1 MEACVEAIGFFFA
14 ALGAGLSHFSAIESA
29 AAILPIEQANVSSAN
44 MKTINA
50 DIRKHFNR
58 LV

>member
-1 MEACVEAIGFFFA
+1 MEACVDAIGFFFA

-29 AAILPIEQANVSSAN
+29 AAVLPIEQANVSAN
-44 MKTINA
+44 IKTINA
-50 DIRKHFNR
+50 DIRKHFTR